1 MSSAGPE
8 PALRHV
14 LVAFDLSA
22 HSLAALEAAA
32 SLAARTGGEIAGLFV
47 EDEAFLRLADLPV
60 ARFLDART
68 AAVRPH
74 DVATMERELRR
85 LAEGARRAIEEA
97 AKRAR
102 VRWTFR
108 VVRGPVSPAVL
119 AEASG
124 ADLVA
129 LGRTGH
135 EGHPGRRLGSTARA
149 LVASAH
155 APVLL
160 LRRGEKVAPP
170 LLVAYDGSDVGDRTL
185 DLAVRLAG
193 RDSVGVLLVA
203 ADRDDVALRR
213 RAEGRLAPRGI
224 DARFRVVS
232 ARDLAGVVR
241 GEHGG
246 LLLLPSAPGSPLV
259 DHIDEIPCP
268 VLLVR

>member
-1 MSSAGPE
+1 MTPSGPE

-32 SLAARTGGEIAGLFV
+32 ALAARTGGEIAGLFV
-47 EDEAFLRLADLPV
+47 EDEDFLRLAGLPV
-60 ARFLDART
+60 ARFLDPAS

-74 DVATMERELRR
+74 SVATMERELRR

-135 EGHPGRRLGSTARA
+135 ESHPGRRLGSTART
-149 LVASAH
+149 LVAYAP

-160 LRRGEKVAPP
+160 LRRGERVAPP
-170 LLVAYDGSDVGDRTL
+170 TLVAYDGSDVADRAL

-193 RDSVGVLLVA
+193 RDPVGVLVVA
-203 ADRDDVALRR
+203 DGPDDAAPRR
-213 RAEGRLAPRGI
+213 RAEGRLAVRGVA
-224 DARFRVVS
+224 ARFRTVEAGGLS
-232 ARDLAGVVR
+232 AAVR
-241 GEHGG
+241 AEHGG
-246 LLLLPSAPGSPLV
+246 LLVLPAAPGSALV
-259 DHIDEIPCP
+259 DRIDEIPCP